1 MLAILPVFIIIGLSS
16 CTNEDAEQPAPSAET
31 TCHYRMQ
38 FHAECQPFDNGTR
51 AAVSWKDG
59 ARVYLAFSNGS
70 KTVNGQATY
79 KASSNEWDVYSSESL
94 TSVSGLCEAVYF
106 ESPST
111 LTSAQASLTTSSVI
125 FIDMQASYEVI
136 EDLLIVKASL
146 TPKTG
151 RLRFKGNPGDNF
163 SVSGLSYYKGYTFS
177 SRTYSPEEIKISSS
191 IGEDGY
197 TQFYHVFFTD
207 DRSLVFDNTST
218 TCFKSSFGAN
228 ILAAG
233 QSGYI
238 TIPTADNPGYWTLVN
253 KQNLMPVTLP
263 ELGAIQ
269 LVRDPY
275 STSVLLGTS
284 LVSDGNG
291 TVSASGLVWSL
302 TPSPTLSDHVVAA
315 APSAM
320 ASVVISGLTP
330 ETTYHVRAFAT
341 NEKGTAYSQELSFTT
356 SEKVPDTDI
365 SAGGYDEEHDW
376 DKK

>member
-1 MLAILPVFIIIGLSS
+1 MAVFAACS
-16 CTNEDAEQPAPSAET
+16 NEDVMQQSPSVET
-31 TCHYRMQ
+31 THHYRMQ
-38 FHAECQPFDNGTR
+38 LHAECQPFDEGTR
-51 AAVSWKDG
+51 ASVAWKDG

-94 TSVSGLCEAVYF
+94 TSISGLCEAVYF

-111 LTSAQASLTTSSVI
+111 LTAAQATLTTSSVI
-125 FIDMQASYEVI
+125 YTDMQASYEVI
-136 EDLLIVKASL
+136 EDLLIVRASL

-151 RLRFKGNPGDNF
+151 RLRFRGNPGESF

-177 SRTYSPEEIKISSS
+177 SRTYTSEEIKITSS

-197 TQFYHVFFTD
+197 TEFYHVFFTG
-207 DRSLVFDNTST
+207 DRSLVFDNTPT
-218 TCFKSSFGAN
+218 TCYKSSFGAN
-228 ILAAG
+228 TLVAG

-253 KQNLMPVTLP
+253 KQNLMPITLP

-275 STSVLLGTS
+275 STSAILSTS

-291 TVSASGLVWSL
+291 TVSESGLVWSL
-302 TPSPTLSDHVVAA
+302 NLSPSISDHKVAA

-320 ASVVISGLTP
+320 ASIVIGGLTP

-341 NEKGTAYSQELSFTT
+341 NEKGTAYGQELSFTT

-365 SAGGYDEEHDW
+365 TAGGYDEEHDW
-376 DKK
+376 DKQ